1 MYNYYFIQN
10 IKIALYVHGENLM
23 PNQCMSMFR
32 FTLGL
37 KMNAKLLFDHSSHPT
52 DALS

>member
-1 MYNYYFIQN
+1 MYFTCIEPRYMYNYYFIQN

-32 FTLGL
+32 FTLG
-37 KMNAKLLFDHSSHPT
+37 
-52 DALS
+52 

>member
-23 PNQCMSMFR
+23 PNQCMSMFSIYIR
-32 FTLGL
+32 F
-37 KMNAKLLFDHSSHPT
+37 KNERKIII
-52 DALS
+52 